1 MTSEANS
8 NVLIVDDDKFLLD
21 MYSLKF
27 KEAAFRV
34 ETADSSEAAYE
45 AVKKGGQDVVLLDI
59 LMPSMDGF
67 ELLKR
72 IKGEGLGQTTKFIVL
87 SNLGEPSD
95 IEKARE
101 LGADGYIVK
110 ATATPTEV
118 VEVVRKVL
126 LSENKK

>member
-1 MTSEANS
+1 MDKT
-8 NVLIVDDDKFLLD
+8 VLIVDDDRFLLD
-21 MYSLKF
+21 MYALKF

-34 ETADSSEAAYE
+34 ETADSGENAYE
-45 AVKKGGQDVVLLDI
+45 MVKKGGQDVVLLDI
-59 LMPSMDGF
+59 LMPTMDGF

-72 IKGEGLGQTTKFIVL
+72 FQAEHLGKNTKFIVL

-126 LSENKK
+126 SPETKK